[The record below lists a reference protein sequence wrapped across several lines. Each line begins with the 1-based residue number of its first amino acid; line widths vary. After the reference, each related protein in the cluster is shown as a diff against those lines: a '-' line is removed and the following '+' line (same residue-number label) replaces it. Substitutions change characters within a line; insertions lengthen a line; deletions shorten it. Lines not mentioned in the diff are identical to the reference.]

1 MSSAK
6 SNTSSPKPRANGVS
20 AQKSNTSSPMP
31 KSAVSDRNRN
41 ASRSPKSQAS
51 MRSGQSKRSP
61 SPNKSLKKSSNLTD
75 ENVDNI
81 VKEENEKTLDENH
94 AESEHLNAQTI
105 QEEPPQPVEEPL
117 SNYVKSLVQ
126 LGSLHQELW
135 NEFHEQTINEFLTQS
150 SKKVLCVYIEPK
162 EEEEDTSKLIVQ
174 LEMPNLPIDQF
185 YYFVKAYYSNE
196 IDSKESFQKNVQYG
210 LFTGKH
216 LLSLL
221 RLTSGL
227 YAPLFFGN
235 KTWPDS
241 KPLSFEE
248 NKFRLYL
255 FMSF

>member
-6 SNTSSPKPRANGVS
+6 SNTSSPKPRATGVS

-31 KSAVSDRNRN
+31 KSALSERNRN

-51 MRSGQSKRSP
+51 MRSGQTKRSP
-61 SPNKSLKKSSNLTD
+61 SPNKALKKSSNLTD
-75 ENVDNI
+75 ESGENV
-81 VKEENEKTLDENH
+81 VKEENEKVPEENPT
-94 AESEHLNAQTI
+94 EGEHLNTQTI
-105 QEEPPQPVEEPL
+105 QEEPSQPVEEPL

-126 LGSLHQELW
+126 LASLHQDLW
-135 NEFHEQTINEFLTQS
+135 NEFHEQTIKEFLTQS

-162 EEEEDTSKLIVQ
+162 EEEEDANKLIVQ
-174 LEMPNLPIDQF
+174 LEMPHLPIDQF

-196 IDSKESFQKNVQYG
+196 IDSKETFQKNVQYG

-241 KPLSFEE
+241 KTCF
-248 NKFRLYL
+248 FRKNARYFFL
-255 FMSF
+255 

>member
-6 SNTSSPKPRANGVS
+6 SNTSSPKPRVNGVS
-20 AQKSNTSSPMP
+20 AQKSYASSPMP
-31 KSAVSDRNRN
+31 KSALSERNRN

-75 ENVDNI
+75 ESGENV
-81 VKEENEKTLDENH
+81 VKEENEKALDENR
-94 AESEHLNAQTI
+94 AEGEHLNTQTI

-126 LGSLHQELW
+126 LANLHQDLW
-135 NEFHEQTINEFLTQS
+135 NEFHEQTIKEFLTES

-162 EEEEDTSKLIVQ
+162 EEEEDPSKLVVQ
-174 LEMPNLPIDQF
+174 LDMPHLPIDQF

-241 KPLSFEE
+241 KIFSCEL
-248 NKFRLYL
+248 N
-255 FMSF
+255 